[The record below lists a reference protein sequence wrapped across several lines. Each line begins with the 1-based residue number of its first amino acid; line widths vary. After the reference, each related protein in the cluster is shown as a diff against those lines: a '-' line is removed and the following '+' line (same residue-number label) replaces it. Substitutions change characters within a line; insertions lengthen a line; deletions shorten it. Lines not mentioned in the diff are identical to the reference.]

1 MPDDP
6 NVTPTPAPTPPLP
19 NDPAARTT
27 DGTLKDTQAPPSST
41 DPSASPEPPK
51 PAEPPKAPDSY
62 TFTAPEGSE
71 LNQAMVDKATP
82 IFKELGL
89 PQEPAQKLVNLFN
102 EYAKDQSDLA
112 VKAVNE
118 MRANWRSEVNKD
130 PAMSGKLEQV
140 TADIGRLKD
149 SLFGTDKAGRDAFG
163 AAMDLTGAGDHPAI
177 IKAWWKAAQMV
188 NEGQHVSGG
197 GPSTHGQAA
206 PGANIR
212 PTAAQALYPN
222 LPSASH

>member
-6 NVTPTPAPTPPLP
+6 NVTPAPTPPLP

-41 DPSASPEPPK
+41 EPSASPEPPK
-51 PAEPPKAPDSY
+51 PTEPPKAPDSY
-62 TFTAPEGSE
+62 TFTAPEGGE
-71 LNQAMVDKATP
+71 LNQTMVDKATP

-89 PQEPAQKLVNLFN
+89 PQDRAQQLVNLFN

-118 MRANWRSEVNKD
+118 MRANWRTEVNKD

-149 SLFGTDKAGRDAFG
+149 TLFGTDKAGRDAFG
-163 AAMDLTGAGDHPAI
+163 
-177 IKAWWKAAQMV
+177 
-188 NEGQHVSGG
+188 
-197 GPSTHGQAA
+197 
-206 PGANIR
+206 
-212 PTAAQALYPN
+212 
-222 LPSASH
+222 